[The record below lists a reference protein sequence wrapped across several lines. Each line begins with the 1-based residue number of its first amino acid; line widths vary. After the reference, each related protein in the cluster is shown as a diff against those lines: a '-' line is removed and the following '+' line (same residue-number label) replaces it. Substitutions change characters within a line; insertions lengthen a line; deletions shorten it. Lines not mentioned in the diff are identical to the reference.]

1 MIKSTELKT
10 LLQKLI
16 KLQTEERDW
25 IESLNNE
32 IRSVFYENTYVNKIL
47 LEHDH
52 ILKFALGD
60 LYDDVYWFL
69 YEWKPGYNIQS
80 GDINYVIND
89 LNDYMRYLETE
100 GLVKIK

>member
-1 MIKSTELKT
+1 MIKSVELKN
-10 LLQKLI
+10 LLLKLI
-16 KLQTEERDW
+16 KLQKEEHEW
-25 IESLNNE
+25 IESLNDE

-52 ILKFALGD
+52 ILKFALGA
-60 LYDDVYWFL
+60 LYEDVYWFL

-89 LNDYMRYLETE
+89 FADYMRYLETE
-100 GLVKIK
+100 GLVEV